1 MHRSIPTT
9 IVWLCIGVASLC
21 AATSPEATISNKQ
34 LRVKIYLPDPVNGFY
49 KGARFDWSGIINKV
63 ELGNHTFYGQWF
75 SKIDPTV
82 RDVSY
87 KDDDILVSVNT
98 SAMGPAEEFQTPL
111 GYDNAKEGDSFVKIG
126 VGVLKKRDDTRYA
139 FANLYD
145 IIDHGKWSV
154 KQTANSIEFTQELSD
169 RATGYGYLYKKTIRL
184 LDDKPEMVI
193 EHSLKNTGTLPI
205 KSLLYDHNFTLFDNL
220 PTADISVTV
229 PYEIKSTRGPD
240 PGAAVITG
248 NRFAYAKAVENTE
261 RVTGGL
267 QGFGSNVSDF
277 DFKIENHK
285 AGTGIRIQGNRP
297 LQNANLW
304 SIRSV
309 VAVEPFIQ
317 IAADPGREFTWQY
330 TYTFYPLTTN

>member
-1 MHRSIPTT
+1 MRRSILIT
-9 IVWLCIGVASLC
+9 IVLLCIGVAAVW
-21 AATSPEATISNKQ
+21 AATNPEATISNKQ
-34 LRVKIYLPDPVNGFY
+34 IRVKMYLPDPVNGFY

-63 ELGNHTFYGQWF
+63 EFGGHSFYGQWF

-139 FANLYD
+139 FANVYD

-154 KQTANSIEFTQELSD
+154 NQTANSIEFTQELSD
-169 RATGYGYLYKKTIRL
+169 KATGYGYLYKKTIRL

-193 EHSLKNTGTLPI
+193 EHSRKNTGKLPI

-229 PYEIKSTRGPD
+229 PYEIKSTRPPD
-240 PGAAVITG
+240 AAAALITG
-248 NRFAYAKAVENTE
+248 NRFVYAKGVENTE

-297 LQNANLW
+297 LQNASLW

-309 VAVEPFIQ
+309 VAVEPFIE
-317 IAADPGREFTWQY
+317 IAADPGKDFTWQY
-330 TYTFYPLTTN
+330 TYRFYALQ